1 MSSHTTNQ
9 QTLAILLERATGQRD
24 EAQRALQD
32 LLNRAEQA
40 RAQHGQLSD
49 YRGEYQQRWSQ
60 QFAQAGTMD
69 IVACYQNFRGRLDE
83 AICSQGHVANHAD
96 QRVTRARESLLEL
109 ETHVAAITKLMER
122 RRLEVSRAQ
131 QRQDQKTTDEQAARA
146 SLSGANPYSR
156 LSA

>member
-1 MSSHTTNQ
+1 MSNSTNQ
-9 QTLAILLERATGQRD
+9 QTLGILLERATGQRD
-24 EAQRALQD
+24 EAQRTLQD
-32 LLNRAEQA
+32 LLNRADQA
-40 RAQHGQLSD
+40 RAQHGQLTQ

-60 QFAQAGTMD
+60 QFSQTGTMD

-83 AICSQGHVANHAD
+83 AIHSQGHVASHAD
-96 QRVTRARESLLEL
+96 QRVSRARETLLEL
-109 ETHVAAITKLMER
+109 ETRVAAITKLMER

-146 SLSGANPYSR
+146 SMAAFNPYSR